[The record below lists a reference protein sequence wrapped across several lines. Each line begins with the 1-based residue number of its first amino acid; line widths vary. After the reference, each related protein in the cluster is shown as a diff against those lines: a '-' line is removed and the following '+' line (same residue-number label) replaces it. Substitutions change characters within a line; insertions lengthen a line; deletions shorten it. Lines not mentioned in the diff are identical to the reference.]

1 MSTQKEVTK
10 GVATMSLLERVYA
23 RIVGGEKANV
33 LNNYEAVKKAWK
45 KCISDAEKA
54 IKRDTD
60 QYEDKLDT
68 LKEKV
73 TEAEELFNE
82 AFEAIPADRI
92 LSEGKDAFVAR
103 YEANISAEA
112 AKVKK
117 AKAAVETLTAD
128 FEAQVK
134 ANEKIIATYTEFLA
148 KLA

>member
-1 MSTQKEVTK
+1 MSTQKGVT
-10 GVATMSLLERVYA
+10 TMSLLERVYA

-54 IKRDTD
+54 MKRDKD
-60 QYEDKLDT
+60 IYDDAVDV

-73 TEAEELFNE
+73 IEAEELFNE
-82 AFEAIPADRI
+82 AFEAIPAERI
-92 LSEGKDAFVAR
+92 LSDGKEAFIAR

-112 AKVKK
+112 EKVKK
-117 AKAAVETLTAD
+117 AKAAVETLTAKY
-128 FEAQVK
+128 EAQVK
-134 ANEKIIATYTEFLA
+134 ENEKIIATYTEFLA

>member
-10 GVATMSLLERVYA
+10 MSLLERVYA

-54 IKRDTD
+54 IKRDAD
-60 QYEDKLDT
+60 QYEDKLDA

-92 LSEGKDAFVAR
+92 LSDGKDAFVAR

-112 AKVKK
+112 AKVNK
-117 AKAAVETLTAD
+117 AKTAIETLTAD
-128 FEAQVK
+128 FEAKVK

>member
-1 MSTQKEVTK
+1 MSTQKEVT
-10 GVATMSLLERVYA
+10 TMSLLERVYA

-54 IKRDTD
+54 IKRDAD

-73 TEAEELFNE
+73 IEAEALFNE

-92 LSEGKDAFVAR
+92 LSDGKDAFVAR

-112 AKVKK
+112 AKVNK
-117 AKAAVETLTAD
+117 AKTAIETLTAD
-128 FEAQVK
+128 FEAKVK